1 VFSDVGRKKKILLE
15 EVCAFDAIEEERTLG
30 DKERRKNEEVV
41 NELEI
46 HSHGGGE
53 MEQKSRALWLRDGD
67 KCKKFFHKEATS
79 NRRKNSLLIDGTLLT
94 TGRRSASTLSDF
106 IKS

>member
-30 DKERRKNEEVV
+30 DERRKNEEVV

-79 NRRKNSLLIDGTLLT
+79 NRRKNSMTPC
-94 TGRRSASTLSDF
+94 
-106 IKS
+106 

>member
-15 EVCAFDAIEEERTLG
+15 EVCAFDAIEEERALG

-79 NRRKNSLLIDGTLLT
+79 NRRKNSMTPC
-94 TGRRSASTLSDF
+94 
-106 IKS
+106 